1 VREPDIKTLKTT
13 TTHFDPEEM
22 ARRATLTEEEQ
33 KMLARTRKTA
43 DIVLSYGKKGIMAL
57 LIWGIGPQT
66 AAQVL
71 AKMHR
76 WEEDL
81 FADLLMAKLKYIQ
94 TRPFWD

>member
-1 VREPDIKTLKTT
+1 
-13 TTHFDPEEM
+13 
-22 ARRATLTEEEQ
+22 
-33 KMLARTRKTA
+33 
-43 DIVLSYGKKGIMAL
+43 MAL

-76 WEEDL
+76 REEDL
-81 FADLLMAKLKYIQ
+81 FADLLGAKLKYIQ